1 MAVTLRDFI
10 SGDEVL
16 TIESEATLGAAARQ
30 MWNRSVGAA
39 VVVEDDKI
47 VGIFTERDLLRAIA
61 DSRHPDLGQVQSYMT
76 SDPVTLPSDHSPSE
90 AAQIMTERRFR
101 HIPVVDDGEL
111 VGIVSIRDLVSAG
124 LQLPSADAHVGSDF
138 P

>member
-61 DSRHPDLGQVQSYMT
+61 DSRHPDQGQVQSYMT
-76 SDPVTLPSDHSPSE
+76 ADPVTLPSDHSPSE
-90 AAQIMTERRFR
+90 AARIMTDRRFR